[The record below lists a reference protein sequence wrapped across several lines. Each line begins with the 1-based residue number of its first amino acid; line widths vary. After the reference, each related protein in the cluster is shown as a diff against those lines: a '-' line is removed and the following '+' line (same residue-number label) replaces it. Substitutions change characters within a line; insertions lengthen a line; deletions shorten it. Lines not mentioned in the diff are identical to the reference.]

1 MVITDGMKVTL
12 GDTAALTFYVTP
24 GHTAGTMSTL
34 IPVKDRGTPHL
45 VAEWGGTLY
54 NFPTTVDT
62 FERYGPPSDSATSS
76 SGQMRTRPFRTTGFM
91 TTRR

>member
-45 VAEWGGTLY
+45 VAEWAERSTTSPQPWTL
-54 NFPTTVDT
+54 
-62 FERYGPPSDSATSS
+62 SSATV
-76 SGQMRTRPFRTTGFM
+76 
-91 TTRR
+91 RRAIPRRRQAGKCGRGHFEPPGL